1 MFFCDIFEF
10 FPLSFISGQWISNKY
25 SNLPIKGVGPN
36 KQVMVDILYNFP
48 KRVGPKKWVSRKDL
62 PNLIKE
68 YSGIFSLLHE
78 NQQ

>member
-1 MFFCDIFEF
+1 MFFWDIFEF

-48 KRVGPKKWVSRKDL
+48 KRVGPKK
-62 PNLIKE
+62 
-68 YSGIFSLLHE
+68 
-78 NQQ
+78 